1 MSLLR
6 YRSLGLCG
14 LSLIMLL
21 VVLSSSH
28 YAMWH
33 RRNVGVDISSPHEQ
47 HPWPHSTQQTQRPGL
62 LAAMTAP
69 ENGVP

>member
-6 YRSLGLCG
+6 YRSLTLCG
-14 LSLIMLL
+14 LSLIMSL

-28 YAMWH
+28 YAVLH

-47 HPWPHSTQQTQRPGL
+47 HPWPHS
-62 LAAMTAP
+62 A
-69 ENGVP
+69 